1 MTADT
6 IKLTIFKIQLDVAF
20 ITVCVGDDT
29 EAGSGLGRGAVQ
41 YAAKSQPVG
50 STDGSAFTGRCHGR
64 HARGRRSRRRG
75 RVGVQQL
82 RRAADWSAARRRGDE
97 RSVG

>member
-1 MTADT
+1 MAHT
-6 IKLTIFKIQLDVAF
+6 IKPTIFKLQLDVAF

-64 HARGRRSRRRG
+64 HARGRRRRCG

-82 RRAADWSAARRRGDE
+82 RRAADRSAARRRGDE